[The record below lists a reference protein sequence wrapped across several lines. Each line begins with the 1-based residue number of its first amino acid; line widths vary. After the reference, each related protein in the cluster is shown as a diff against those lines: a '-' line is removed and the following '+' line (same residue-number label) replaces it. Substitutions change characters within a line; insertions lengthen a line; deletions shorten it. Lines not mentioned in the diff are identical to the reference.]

1 MKFATKLFLAITA
14 VLTIIFTAFGSWMM
28 SSYFSKILE
37 REMEQAGQESRIFYN
52 LFDIVYN
59 SMSEYGHEY
68 AINSAVDSAVSSV
81 ERDGKKCFIW
91 SVEQDYY
98 GDTTRAYYQAQAI
111 EVLAG
116 ELNEKDTYACAVR
129 FVEDKYY
136 LLSVSKF
143 QVLSEAVFL
152 GISKDI
158 SSIYVDRQNLLN
170 QYRLALIILLVI
182 GAGCIYVLSF
192 YLTKPIRNLD
202 KVVEKIAGGSLMER
216 ADCESEDE
224 IGTLAMNLNH
234 MADRLVEQMIEKE
247 NQANEK
253 ERFTAA
259 FAHELKTPLT
269 AIIGYADMLN
279 SVEMSEEERREA
291 YYYIYRQ
298 GKRLES
304 LSHKLLEL
312 VSMEHTSLKVA
323 PVSAKE
329 LEENIRKT
337 MRPVFENKKIK
348 CRIMM
353 EKGTLYGDRDLL
365 LSVFY
370 NLLDNAVKAAGEDGF
385 ILFKGMVLENG
396 YEIKVVDNGCG
407 IPEQDIERITEAFY
421 MVDKSR
427 SRKEGGAGI
436 GMTLCQKIIT
446 LHKGV
451 LRISSR
457 LGEGTVVQIFFPGRE
472 EMMES

>member
-1 MKFATKLFLAITA
+1 MKFATKLFLTITA

-28 SSYFSKILE
+28 SSYFSKILD
-37 REMEQAGQESRIFYN
+37 REMEQAEQENRIFYN

-68 AINSAVDSAVSSV
+68 GIRSAVDSAVSSV

-91 SVEQDYY
+91 SENEDYY
-98 GDTTRAYYQAQAI
+98 GDTNRAYYQAEGAKALVQ
-111 EVLAG
+111 
-116 ELNEKDTYACAVR
+116 ELTEEDTYISGIR
-129 FVEDKYY
+129 LLEGEYY
-136 LLSVSKF
+136 LLSVCKF
-143 QVLSEAVFL
+143 QGLSECVYL
-152 GISKDI
+152 GCSKDI
-158 SSIYVDRQNLLN
+158 SSIYEDRQNLLN
-170 QYRLALIILLVI
+170 QYRLALTILLVV
-182 GAGCIYVLSF
+182 GAGCIYVLSY
-192 YLTKPIRNLD
+192 YLTRPIRELD
-202 KVVEKIAGGSLMER
+202 RVVEKIAGGSLEER
-216 ADCESEDE
+216 SDYESEDE
-224 IGTLAMNLNH
+224 IGTLATNLNH
-234 MADRLVEQMIEKE
+234 MADKLVEQMQEKE
-247 NQANEK
+247 KQANEK
-253 ERFTAA
+253 ERFTSA

-279 SVEMSEEERREA
+279 SVEMSEEECREA

-312 VSMEHTSLKVA
+312 ASMEHTPLKIQAV
-323 PVSAKE
+323 PTKE

-337 MRPVFENKKIK
+337 MRPMFEKKNMK
-348 CRIMM
+348 CRIVM
-353 EKGTLYGDRDLL
+353 EKGHLYGDRELL

-385 ILFKGMVLENG
+385 ILFKGMALENG

-407 IPEQDIERITEAFY
+407 IPEQDIEKITEAFY

-436 GMTLCQKIIT
+436 GMTLCQRIIT
-446 LHKGV
+446 LHKGTM
-451 LRISSR
+451 RISSK